1 MKFSPSAASR
11 WLTCPGSVPLSDG
24 IESPASEYALEGTGA
39 HQLLEICQRLGVHPL
54 ALLGRTLETKDG
66 NIKVTEE
73 MAEAVEV
80 FLHEIVFL
88 PEDTAHIEVF
98 MVSKVVEGLQ
108 GTADYCNACD
118 DVLHVYDYKHGAGVP
133 VAAEGNLQLLTYA
146 GLAME
151 RFGDAFDE
159 VVLKIIQPRAR
170 GEGGDDAPKVKQWVV
185 SREQVQEH
193 MERVRMASL
202 VARGEQPPLVPGDH
216 CRWCAA
222 KPHCPKLHQ
231 LAVSEAKA
239 DFRLPAPVE
248 LDQQKLLFWL
258 EMGPI
263 LEDWLKSVRDFA
275 KREAELG
282 HDIPGWK
289 VVQSIGNRK
298 WSGVDEEI
306 AQRLINQ
313 GFHPDDV
320 YEPRKLKGPA
330 QVEKCPPNGMKAK
343 DAKAFVTELT
353 VRPVTGTSLV
363 RLGDGRPAITNTAAN
378 DFTRIERK

>member
-1 MKFSPSAASR
+1 
-11 WLTCPGSVPLSDG
+11 VG

-39 HQLLEICQRLGVHPL
+39 HMLLEICQRLGVHPL

-66 NIKVTEE
+66 NVVVTEE
-73 MAEAVEV
+73 MAESVEV
-80 FLHEIVFL
+80 FLQETRFL
-88 PEDTAHIEVF
+88 PEETSHIEVF
-98 MVSKVVEGLQ
+98 MTSQVVEGLQ
-108 GTADYCNACD
+108 GTADYCCVEEN
-118 DVLHVYDYKHGAGVP
+118 VLHVYDYKHGAGVP

-151 RFGDAFDE
+151 RFGAFDS

-185 SREQVQEH
+185 DRAQVEEH

-202 VARGEQPPLVPGDH
+202 VARGDRPPLVPGDH
-216 CRWCAA
+216 CRWCPA

-231 LAVSEAKA
+231 LAVSEARG

-275 KREAELG
+275 KREVELG
-282 HDIPGWK
+282 QPLPGWK
-289 VVQSIGNRK
+289 VVESIGNRK
-298 WSGVDEEI
+298 WAGLDEEI

-353 VRPVTGTSLV
+353 TRPVTGTSLV
-363 RLGDGRPAITNTAAN
+363 REGDKRPAITNTAAN
-378 DFTRIERK
+378 DFTRIEQ

>member
-1 MKFSPSAASR
+1 MKFSPSAAGR
-11 WLTCPGSVPLSDG
+11 WLTCPGSVPLSVG

-39 HQLLEICQRLGVHPL
+39 HQLLEICQRLGVHPN
-54 ALLGRTLETKDG
+54 AMLGRVLETKDG
-66 NIKVTEE
+66 NVVVTEE
-73 MAEAVEV
+73 MAESVEV
-80 FLHEIVFL
+80 FLQETKFL
-88 PEDTAHIEVF
+88 PEETSHIEVF
-98 MVSKVVEGLQ
+98 MTSQVVEGLQ
-108 GTADYCNACD
+108 GTADYCCVEEN
-118 DVLHVYDYKHGAGVP
+118 VLHVYDYKHGAGVP

-151 RFGDAFDE
+151 RFGAFDS

-185 SREQVQEH
+185 DRAQVEEH

-202 VARGEQPPLVPGDH
+202 VARGDQPPLVPGDH
-216 CRWCAA
+216 CRWCPA

-231 LAVSEAKA
+231 LAVSEARH

-275 KREAELG
+275 KREVELG
-282 HDIPGWK
+282 HPLPGWK
-289 VVQSIGNRK
+289 VVESIGNRK
-298 WSGVDEEI
+298 WAGLDEEI

-330 QVEKCPPNGMKAK
+330 QVEKCPPNGMKVK

-353 VRPVTGTSLV
+353 TRPVTGTSLV
-363 RLGDGRPAITNTAAN
+363 REGDKRPAITNTAAN
-378 DFTRIERK
+378 DFTRIEQK